1 MPVNQKLKSPENT
14 QYLMQI
20 VNNCVC
26 DKKEDETE
34 IQFHYCSVPWRFGR
48 QARNILEWMHL
59 CTLRRADDDYH
70 SLYDTFFLTTA
81 NHVFIKAPR
90 LFDS

>member
-34 IQFHYCSVPWRFGR
+34 IQCHYCSVP
-48 QARNILEWMHL
+48 
-59 CTLRRADDDYH
+59 
-70 SLYDTFFLTTA
+70 
-81 NHVFIKAPR
+81 
-90 LFDS
+90 